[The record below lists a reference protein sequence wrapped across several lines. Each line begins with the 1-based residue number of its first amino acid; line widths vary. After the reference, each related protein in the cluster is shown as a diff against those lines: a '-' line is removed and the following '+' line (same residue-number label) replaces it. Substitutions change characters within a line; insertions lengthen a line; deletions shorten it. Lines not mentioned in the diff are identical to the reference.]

1 MKMMLFS
8 NSTNAGE
15 NYLAYTLPY
24 FSQFLDNKPAEA
36 VFVPYA
42 GVTIHWD
49 NYSNKVAGVLN
60 NLGIKIFPLHQT
72 KNEKQALENASMIM
86 VGGGNTFHLLKT
98 LQDKDL
104 LEVIRKKVRTG
115 TPYIGWSAGSN
126 LACPTICTTNDMPI
140 VEPHNFSALGLIPFQ
155 INPHYTD
162 ATLENHA
169 GETREMR
176 IEEYL
181 VANQKTWVAGMR
193 EGTLFRLDGDTL
205 TLQGEK
211 ACRVFRYGDTPKE
224 LNKTDNFS
232 FLFK

>member
-8 NSTNAGE
+8 NSTNSGE

-24 FSQFLDNKPAEA
+24 FSKFLDNKPAEA

-42 GVTIHWD
+42 GVTINWD
-49 NYSNKVAGVLN
+49 DYSSKVAGVLN
-60 NLGIKIFPLHQT
+60 SVGIKILPLHQS
-72 KNEKQALENASMIM
+72 KNEKQALENASIIM

-104 LEVIRKKVRTG
+104 LDTIRKKVRTG

-162 ATLENHA
+162 AKLENHA

-176 IEEYL
+176 LEEYL
-181 VANQKTWVAGMR
+181 AANQETWVAGMR
-193 EGTLFRLDGDTL
+193 EGTLFRLEKNAL
-205 TLQGEK
+205 FLLGEK
-211 ACRVFRYGDTPKE
+211 PCRVFRFGKTPKE
-224 LNKTDNFS
+224 LTQSDDFT
-232 FLFK
+232 FLIK